1 VRRAE
6 HNKFVGFLKVARLK
20 LQKNIICLFVKLFQ
34 NDGLKCKLS
43 VE

>member
-6 HNKFVGFLKVARLK
+6 HNKFIGFLKVARSK
-20 LQKNIICLFVKLFQ
+20 LQKNVTCLFVKLLQ